1 MFDLSTLFQLGSAAG
16 GAGGWGA
23 GTVIKPE
30 GAFFSRDLSGGIA
43 GIAPGG
49 QKAIGQGLQQFA
61 TAMPGG
67 FNPTPSQAPEAAGA
81 GGFQKM
87 LGGAMQQA
95 GKGMSTGQ
103 TQTHPTGPG
112 AFVNPDMVDPNFQT
126 AQAFMEAN
134 ARRRAMMGGQ
144 R

>member
-1 MFDLSTLFQLGSAAG
+1 MFDLSMLMQALPALAKSGAFGPAQAAAG
-16 GAGGWGA
+16 ATGAA
-23 GTVIKPE
+23 
-30 GAFFSRDLSGGIA
+30 S
-43 GIAPGG
+43 
-49 QKAIGQGLQQFA
+49 
-61 TAMPGG
+61 
-67 FNPTPSQAPEAAGA
+67 A
-81 GGFQKM
+81 GGFQQM
-87 LGGAMQQA
+87 LGGAMQQT

-134 ARRRAMMGGQ
+134 ARRRAMTGGY

>member
-1 MFDLSTLFQLGSAAG
+1 MFDISMLMQALPALASSGAFGPAQAAG
-16 GAGGWGA
+16 TSGAA
-23 GTVIKPE
+23 
-30 GAFFSRDLSGGIA
+30 S
-43 GIAPGG
+43 
-49 QKAIGQGLQQFA
+49 
-61 TAMPGG
+61 
-67 FNPTPSQAPEAAGA
+67 A
-81 GGFQKM
+81 GGFQQM
-87 LGGAMQQA
+87 LGNAMQQA

-134 ARRRAMMGGQ
+134 ARRRAMMGGA